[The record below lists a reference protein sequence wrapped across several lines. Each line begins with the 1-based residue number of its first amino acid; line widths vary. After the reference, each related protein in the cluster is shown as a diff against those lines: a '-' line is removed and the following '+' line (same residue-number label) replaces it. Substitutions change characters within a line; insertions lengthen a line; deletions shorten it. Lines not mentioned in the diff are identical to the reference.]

1 MNKLIESI
9 LGGYDF
15 FAFLGFLFWALIGA
29 YILVQFN
36 ANNRDV
42 ISVRTPVSFSWA
54 FWFKDN
60 VRRVVFN
67 GVLIIV
73 AIRFSKDITGREI
86 NEFWSLVIGLSSDG
100 LALLL
105 NQFKIIKL
113 SGTAKPDNPAPDIR
127 EEMRAIKKE
136 DHL

>member
-1 MNKLIESI
+1 MSKLIESI

-15 FAFLGFLFWALIGA
+15 FTFLGFLFWALIGA
-29 YILVQFN
+29 YIVVQFN

-42 ISVRTPVSFSWA
+42 ISVRTPVSFSWG

-60 VRRVVFN
+60 VRRVVFTS
-67 GVLIIV
+67 VLIITTV
-73 AIRFSKDITGREI
+73 RFSKDITGREI